1 MIMRQE
7 KIGIFDSGIGGLS
20 ILKVLLQ
27 SCYTDFVYIA
37 DTAYLPYGEKSPEVL
52 IERGHV
58 VTQLFLKQGITTIV
72 VACHTSSATTL
83 PTLQKTYPHVTFID
97 MLFPTITAAC
107 NITKNNSVG
116 VFATAATIKSNV
128 HKTLLHSLNPNITVI
143 EQACPLLVP
152 LIENE
157 TSTAQAIKSALQD
170 YLSPIIAEQADT
182 LILGCTHYA
191 FLKDFIKEL
200 APHLQLV
207 CADQEAALHFAR
219 TAETHKKRVTF
230 LVSGDKAIFK
240 HKSEKKLSQDFDYSF
255 ESF

>member
-1 MIMRQE
+1 MQQK

-27 SCYTDFVYIA
+27 SYYTDFVYIA

-83 PTLQKTYPHVTFID
+83 PTLQKAYPHVTFID

-116 VFATAATIKSNV
+116 VFATAATIKSGV
-128 HKTLLHSLNPNITVI
+128 HKILLHSLNPNITVI

-157 TSTAQAIKSALQD
+157 NSTKQEINRTLQS
-170 YLSPIIAEQADT
+170 YLAPIIAEQADT

-200 APHLQLV
+200 APQLQLV
-207 CADQEAALHFAR
+207 CADQEAALRFANVP
-219 TAETHKKRVTF
+219 EGNKKRVTF

-240 HKSEKKLSQDFDYSF
+240 QKSEKKLLEDFDYSF
-255 ESF
+255 DSF

>member
-1 MIMRQE
+1 MQQE

-58 VTQLFLKQGITTIV
+58 VTQLFLQQGITTIV

-83 PTLQKTYPHVTFID
+83 PTLQKAYPHVTFID

-116 VFATAATIKSNV
+116 VFATAATIKSGV
-128 HKTLLHSLNPNITVI
+128 HKTLLHSLKPNITVI

-157 TSTAQAIKSALQD
+157 HSTEQEINRTLQD
-170 YLSPIIAEQADT
+170 YLTPIIAAHADT

-191 FLKDFIKEL
+191 FLKERIKEL
-200 APHLQLV
+200 APYLQLV
-207 CADQEAALHFAR
+207 CADQEAALRFAN

-240 HKSEKKLSQDFDYSF
+240 HKSEKKLLQDFDYSF